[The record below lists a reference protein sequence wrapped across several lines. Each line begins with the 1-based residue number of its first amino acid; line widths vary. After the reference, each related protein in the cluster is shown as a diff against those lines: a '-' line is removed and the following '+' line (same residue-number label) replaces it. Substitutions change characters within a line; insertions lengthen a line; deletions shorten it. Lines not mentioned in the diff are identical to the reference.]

1 MSYPHSSWPPPSP
14 QPWPQSDPMQTEHRL
29 THLEV
34 KSEAHDQAHDEHY
47 ETTDQHRERMNFHER
62 LILLI
67 CGVLSIVL
75 QDKWPKLAAL
85 LKGAMP

>member
-1 MSYPHSSWPPPSP
+1 
-14 QPWPQSDPMQTEHRL
+14 MQTEHRL